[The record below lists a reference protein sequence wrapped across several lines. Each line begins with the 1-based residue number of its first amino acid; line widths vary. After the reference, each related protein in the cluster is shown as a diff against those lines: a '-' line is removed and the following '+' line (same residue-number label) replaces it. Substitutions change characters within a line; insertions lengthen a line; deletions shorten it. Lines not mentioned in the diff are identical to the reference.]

1 MSSQV
6 YKSLNEISC
15 QYKLILI
22 DSSAL
27 TRPIDAI
34 DYSSKIE
41 DKIIATKRNYDSAI
55 FFGEFMKNN
64 NNLYTTSNMLTE
76 FLRGSNYHF
85 KSKLKVHQKDEKK
98 RRISGVKND
107 NLILNLIRLRN
118 KECKARRSL
127 VDFFEQNG
135 KIIDL
140 DKSEKEEVYPYFQ
153 EKIKKNYPLTTAS
166 LDFLVLGATISI
178 NRGNI
183 ELITSSPKLI
193 KSWADLV
200 IKEDT
205 LTSQTFRLFIRED
218 LDRFKMILLQ

>member
-85 KSKLKVHQKDEKK
+85 KSKLKVHQKGEKK
-98 RRISGVKND
+98 RHIYGVENN

-140 DKSEKEEVYPYFQ
+140 DKNEREEVYAYFQ
-153 EKIKKNYPLTTAS
+153 EKIENNYPLTTAS

-183 ELITSSPKLI
+183 ALITSSPKLI

-218 LDRFKMILLQ
+218 LDRFKMMYP